1 MRVWRWFALA
11 LFAGPCWALLMLV
24 FDDDAVALVR
34 LAGICWALL
43 ILVFTDYAIALVHLA
58 FFADPH
64 LL

>member
-1 MRVWRWFALA
+1 MYVWKDSKYRLT
-11 LFAGPCWALLMLV
+11 
-24 FDDDAVALVR
+24 DSDDAVALVR